1 VRPVVVA
8 APVYTWTGFYVGG
21 NAGYS
26 WGTLSNNWNL
36 FAQSIVLAGCP
47 PAGVAFCETGSD
59 VTRLNGALG
68 GLQAG
73 YNWQTG
79 NFLAGIE
86 TDLQLANQRGS
97 NVLNFPAQAV
107 TGGPPP
113 TFPAATV
120 AYNEKL
126 SWLGTVR
133 ARLGLTADRW
143 VVYGTGGLA
152 YGSVKNSGSVAS
164 SCGTGGASSFPC
176 TVANWDDHVTKIGWT
191 LGAGIEAAFSG
202 AWSLKVEYLHVDFGT
217 VNTTFAIPP
226 NPCFFIGVTE
236 CSATVAGTGTINSRI
251 TDDIVRVGINYKFG
265 NYATPAVYK

>member
-1 VRPVVVA
+1 LLRVHKRVRPVVVA

-107 TGGPPP
+107 TGG
-113 TFPAATV
+113 AATH
-120 AYNEKL
+120 L
-126 SWLGTVR
+126 PGR
-133 ARLGLTADRW
+133 DRGLQ
-143 VVYGTGGLA
+143 
-152 YGSVKNSGSVAS
+152 
-164 SCGTGGASSFPC
+164 
-176 TVANWDDHVTKIGWT
+176 
-191 LGAGIEAAFSG
+191 
-202 AWSLKVEYLHVDFGT
+202 
-217 VNTTFAIPP
+217 
-226 NPCFFIGVTE
+226 
-236 CSATVAGTGTINSRI
+236 
-251 TDDIVRVGINYKFG
+251 
-265 NYATPAVYK
+265 